1 MLIPPGIWYWCIAR
15 FLLVPILDCG
25 IAASSQLDSQY
36 IAHLK
41 LTPLPD
47 VHRSER
53 YGRTLNYSF
62 GLTSAASS
70 CLLKLELCRSATWSS
85 TQGTHLSHVEKKQC
99 TALCLFFLPCM
110 LQTWGWQ
117 GNVRRGI
124 AKMRGK
130 NACVWEVIGDSSS
143 VRATYANTTWQLCMS
158 RHLHWHLGP
167 QLLTACC
174 HSDLA

>member
-25 IAASSQLDSQY
+25 IAASSQLDSQH

-47 VHRSER
+47 VHRSS
-53 YGRTLNYSF
+53 TIASAWHQPPPVVFSSWSF
-62 GLTSAASS
+62 AGQQPGHRPRGPIWVMSKKNGAQHCASFS
-70 CLLKLELCRSATWSS
+70 CRACCKP
-85 TQGTHLSHVEKKQC
+85 G
-99 TALCLFFLPCM
+99 
-110 LQTWGWQ
+110 GWQ

-143 VRATYANTTWQLCMS
+143 VRATYANTTWQLCTS
-158 RHLHWHLGP
+158 RHLRWHLGP